1 MRIPPHKDIIF
12 TCNFNVKLIS
22 DRVYFRRR
30 DYKNIRS
37 RPIFDKHWHLAQSDL
52 ELDFTELEFSIL
64 RISAAFDR
72 WQKDCLACCIDG
84 GLSGTDN
91 AVLHIIRM
99 HDRAKSIS
107 EVARL
112 MNRDDI
118 SNLQYSLRKLTK
130 TGLIE
135 RAGTSDS
142 KRTAAY
148 EVTVKGEQVS
158 DMFAQYRRELL
169 LSLTDSIK
177 NLDVDIVTASKVLNI
192 TSGLY
197 DHASSVAASHRHK

>member
-1 MRIPPHKDIIF
+1 MAL
-12 TCNFNVKLIS
+12 TA
-22 DRVYFRRR
+22 
-30 DYKNIRS
+30 KNKKED
-37 RPIFDKHWHLAQSDL
+37 PIFDKHWHLAHSDQ
-52 ELDFTELEFSIL
+52 EMVFTELEFSLL

-91 AVLHIIRM
+91 SVLQIIRM

-107 EVARL
+107 GVARHL
-112 MNRDDI
+112 NRDDI

-130 TGLIE
+130 AGLIE
-135 RAGTSDS
+135 RAGRNDS
-142 KRTAAY
+142 KRSATY
-148 EVTVKGEQVS
+148 KVTDEGTRVS
-158 DMFAQYRRELL
+158 ELFAQFRRELL

-177 NLDVDIVTASKVLNI
+177 DFDADVSIASRILNI

-197 DHASSVAASHRHK
+197 DHASAVAASHRHK

>member
-1 MRIPPHKDIIF
+1 VTPRNKKGTP
-12 TCNFNVKLIS
+12 S
-22 DRVYFRRR
+22 
-30 DYKNIRS
+30 
-37 RPIFDKHWHLAQSDL
+37 FDKHWHLAQSEQ
-52 ELDFTELEFSIL
+52 ELNFTELEFAIL
-64 RISAAFDR
+64 RISGAFER

-84 GLSGTDN
+84 GLSGIDN

-112 MNRDDI
+112 LNRDDI

-130 TGLIE
+130 AGLI
-135 RAGTSDS
+135 AGTGNS

-148 EVTVKGEQVS
+148 EVTAEGTRVS
-158 DMFAQYRRELL
+158 DLFAQFRRELL
-169 LSLTDSIK
+169 LSLTESIK
-177 NLDVDIVTASKVLNI
+177 DLDVDILTACKVLNI

-197 DHASSVAASHRHK
+197 DHASTVAASHRHS